1 MPASLPRREASRM
14 TSIIDI
20 GARPGKAPLVEL
32 VAAPNVCSSS
42 ECCLYPCGG
51 AAHANKTSR
60 ARRCAPLA
68 GKGRALAASHRALRT
83 RGYDESVAML
93 RPRATMDSFEQEM
106 LISSW
111 TRESAK
117 RELRRAR
124 ALCRE
129 VQTEAM
135 SVSRGS
141 PKVTERGEVGDS
153 KSDVPDESRADPGT
167 GEPEQTASAAEGTLG
182 RGTRRA
188 ATSTDYGGP
197 VARRRRA
204 DDGEGGGADA
214 QGETREGAG
223 LCGDQQED
231 VRRD

>member
-1 MPASLPRREASRM
+1 MPASLPRREA

-32 VAAPNVCSSS
+32 VVAPNVCSS
-42 ECCLYPCGG
+42 ECCLYSCGG
-51 AAHANKTSR
+51 AASCEEIKITSEVR
-60 ARRCAPLA
+60 SNPEPPLA

-153 KSDVPDESRADPGT
+153 KSDVPDESRADSGT
-167 GEPEQTASAAEGTLG
+167 GEQTAAMM
-182 RGTRRA
+182 TR
-188 ATSTDYGGP
+188 
-197 VARRRRA
+197 ARLEHDPDTRIFLLS
-204 DDGEGGGADA
+204 GE
-214 QGETREGAG
+214 
-223 LCGDQQED
+223 LHF
-231 VRRD
+231 VS

>member
-1 MPASLPRREASRM
+1 M

-32 VAAPNVCSSS
+32 VAAPNVCSS
-42 ECCLYPCGG
+42 ECCLYSCGG
-51 AAHANKTSR
+51 AAHAKKSTSR
-60 ARRCAPLA
+60 ARCAPLA

-153 KSDVPDESRADPGT
+153 KSDVPDESRADAGTGEQTAVPDESRADPGT
-167 GEPEQTASAAEGTLG
+167 GEQTASAAIYNQSDVQARLEHDPDKRIFLFSSIFASSAI
-182 RGTRRA
+182 TRVKTTRA
-188 ATSTDYGGP
+188 
-197 VARRRRA
+197 
-204 DDGEGGGADA
+204 
-214 QGETREGAG
+214 
-223 LCGDQQED
+223 
-231 VRRD
+231 